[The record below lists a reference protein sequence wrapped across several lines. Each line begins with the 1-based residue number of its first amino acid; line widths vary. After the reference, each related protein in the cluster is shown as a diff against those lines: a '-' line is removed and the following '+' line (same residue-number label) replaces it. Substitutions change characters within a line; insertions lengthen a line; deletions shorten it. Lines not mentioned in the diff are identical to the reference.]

1 MDTKLRIVQYGCGR
15 MSKCLMKYV
24 FDNGGEIVAAFGND
38 STLIGKDIG
47 EIMGCENKG
56 VKVSSAEKADL
67 NQGII

>member
-1 MDTKLRIVQYGCGR
+1 
-15 MSKCLMKYV
+15 MKYV
-24 FDNGGEIVAAFGND
+24 FDNGGEIVVAFGND

-67 NQGII
+67 NQWTI

>member
-1 MDTKLRIVQYGCGR
+1 MDTKLRVVQHGCGR
-15 MSKCLMKYV
+15 MSKCLMKYI

-67 NQGII
+67 NQWIT